1 MTEDKLGRRLAAILA
16 ADVVEFS
23 RAMYED
29 EDGTMLRLKR
39 LLSEIIGPEVEAHEG
54 RVFKEV
60 GDGVLAEFPSAVGA
74 ALAAESIRRRL
85 RNSDIDLELRIGLHL
100 GDVIVRDGDLFGD
113 GINVAARL
121 QGEAEPGGTLA
132 SAAFVE
138 QARRKAGFRF
148 EPVGQRTLKNLP
160 KPIEVFALGGTAQ
173 KVAPRRP
180 WLLQALAALVILAVA
195 AGGFGLWTMSNRTD
209 TAGLPRIAVLRFE
222 NRSSDE
228 EQAYF
233 ATGMAEDLI
242 TDLTKVEGIRVLSP
256 NSSFTIDPDIP
267 TDEIARRLD
276 VSHVLSGS
284 VRRSGEVLRIST
296 RLVDVA
302 ADHPIWAERYD
313 GQVEDVFGFQDRIR
327 ASVVTALRINLT
339 EAEKSAISAADTDN
353 PAAFDAYLRG
363 LRSIAARR
371 RLDVEAV
378 ETAREAFKQA
388 IQLDPNYA
396 LAYAGL
402 AWTEFIS
409 YESVNYYRGPG
420 RAFELAEQS
429 LEIAETALAHRTLS
443 KRYFNLLFEVD
454 DRRDLEK
461 ALGHLNTARQLQPGD
476 PDVLADLASTLPFA
490 GQPQEALG
498 LIRRAMEL
506 NPAHPNWYYA
516 ASGVAFLLSGQAD
529 QAVRDLQKWSEADPN
544 WHIPYLFLASAYG
557 NAGQEQKAQ
566 AAFKRHNDLIGNF
579 SLYAINRTWPM
590 AEQEKEVFNRGLQ
603 IAGVK

>member
-16 ADVVEFS
+16 ADVVEYS

-29 EDGTMLRLKR
+29 EDGTMLRLKG
-39 LLSEIIGPEVEAHEG
+39 LLSEIIRPEVEAHEG

-74 ALAAESIRRRL
+74 ALAAEAIRRRL

-121 QGEAEPGGTLA
+121 QSEAEPGGIMA
-132 SAAFVE
+132 SMAFVE
-138 QARRKAGFRF
+138 QARRKAGLEFAT
-148 EPVGQRTLKNLP
+148 VGQRKLKNLP
-160 KPIEVFALGGTAQ
+160 KPVEVFALGGA
-173 KVAPRRP
+173 VPPDVSGRPRSRSV
-180 WLLQALAALVILAVA
+180 LVALVTLALVVVA
-195 AGGFGLWTMSNRTD
+195 YGLWDLSNRTETD
-209 TAGLPRIAVLRFE
+209 ELPRIAVLRFE

-233 ATGMAEDLI
+233 AAGIAEDLI
-242 TDLTKVEGIRVLSP
+242 TDLTRVEGIRVLSP
-256 NSSFTIDPDIP
+256 NSSFALDPDTP
-267 TDEIARRLD
+267 TEEIARRLN

-284 VRRSGEVLRIST
+284 VRRSGEVLRISA
-296 RLVDVA
+296 RLVEVA
-302 ADHPIWAERYD
+302 AGHPTWAERYD

-327 ASVVTALRINLT
+327 ASVVAALRINLT
-339 EAEKSAISAADTDN
+339 EAEKFAISATDTKN

-363 LRSIAARR
+363 LRFIAARR
-371 RLDVEAV
+371 RLDVDAV
-378 ETAREAFKQA
+378 EAAREAFKQA

-409 YESVNYYRGPG
+409 YESVNYYRGPD

-461 ALGHLNTARQLQPGD
+461 ALDHLRAAQQLQPGD
-476 PDVLADLASTLPFA
+476 PDVLADLASTLSFA

-506 NPAHPNWYYA
+506 NPAHPYWYYA

-529 QAVRDLQKWSEADPN
+529 QAIRDLQKWSEADPN

-557 NAGQEQKAQ
+557 IAGQEQKAK
-566 AAFKRHNDLIGNF
+566 AAIARHYDLIGNF
-579 SLYAINRTWPM
+579 SLYAINRTWLM

-603 IAGVK
+603 VAGVK

>member
-29 EDGTMLRLKR
+29 EHGTMLRLKR
-39 LLSEIIGPEVEAHEG
+39 LLSEIIHPEVQAHEG

-74 ALAAESIRRRL
+74 ALAAEAIRHRL
-85 RNSDIDLELRIGLHL
+85 RNSDIDLELRTGLHL

-113 GINVAARL
+113 RINVAARL

-138 QARRKAGFRF
+138 QARRKAGLKFVS
-148 EPVGQRTLKNLP
+148 VGERMLKNLP
-160 KPIEVFALGGTAQ
+160 EPIEVFALGGAAR
-173 KVAPRRP
+173 KVVPRRP
-180 WLLQALAALVILAVA
+180 WLRSALAALVILALA
-195 AGGFGLWTMSNRTD
+195 AGAFSLWIVSNRTD
-209 TAGLPRIAVLRFE
+209 PDALPRIAVLRFE

-313 GQVEDVFGFQDRIR
+313 GQAEDVFGFQDRIR

-378 ETAREAFKQA
+378 EAAREAFKQA

-402 AWTEFIS
+402 AWTEIIS
-409 YESVNYYRGPG
+409 YESVNYYRGPD

-454 DRRDLEK
+454 DRRDVEK
-461 ALGHLNTARQLQPGD
+461 ALDHLNAARRLQPGD

-490 GQPQEALG
+490 GQPQEALS

-566 AAFKRHNDLIGNF
+566 AAIKRHYDLIGNF

-603 IAGVK
+603 VAGVK